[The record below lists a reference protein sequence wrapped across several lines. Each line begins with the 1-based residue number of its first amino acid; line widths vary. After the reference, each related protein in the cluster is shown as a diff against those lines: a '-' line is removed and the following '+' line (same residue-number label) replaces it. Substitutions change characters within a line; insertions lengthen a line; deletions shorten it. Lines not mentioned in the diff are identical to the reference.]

1 MDCICKKD
9 NIKEN
14 IFLKNFKKYNL
25 NNLFLDMNLP
35 LNKYIENEGNNLSS
49 GQKEFIIIMR
59 LFCQKYYFILL
70 DEAFENITNE
80 IFLKLKFLI
89 LNYQDRA
96 IFIEI
101 SHNKK
106 IVANKR
112 KIFALKK

>member
-35 LNKYIENEGNNLSS
+35 LNKYIENGGNNLSS

-59 LFCQKYYFILL
+59 LFCQKYYFIFWMRLL
-70 DEAFENITNE
+70 KILQMKF
-80 IFLKLKFLI
+80 FL
-89 LNYQDRA
+89 N
-96 IFIEI
+96 
-101 SHNKK
+101 
-106 IVANKR
+106 
-112 KIFALKK
+112 